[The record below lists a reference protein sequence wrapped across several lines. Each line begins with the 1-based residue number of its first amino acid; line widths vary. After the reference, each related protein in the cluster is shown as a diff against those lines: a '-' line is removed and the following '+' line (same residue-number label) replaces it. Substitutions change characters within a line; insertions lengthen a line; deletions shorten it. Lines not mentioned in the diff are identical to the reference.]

1 MLNINVITMG
11 IPKNAVKTRPSI
23 HETRAMNPSSKSD
36 GIIHKIYVRILK
48 IFFTIIIT
56 HYIILQ
62 NLGFV

>member
-1 MLNINVITMG
+1 MSTMLNINVITMG

-48 IFFTIIIT
+48 IF
-56 HYIILQ
+56 LP
-62 NLGFV
+62 